1 MDKLQILKGAE
12 FAAEAK
18 RRGLSLEQAVD
29 LVMAQMQGEVEG
41 VRQIRNNQL
50 EEGDFGTQDALQNFL
65 PGEEEKAQGG
75 RDPNE
80 YKKYEYKKDDEGN
93 RRQIERQIILGEKQ
107 PLRDPQLREQELL
120 RAYGLRV
127 DNDGVNRGEVR
138 RGAEILERFI
148 GPLREGERRPGVKAD
163 SGGERRIRGRG
174 GVEVKN
180 ERDLPRPVVAM
191 KGAVAPAAQVMQ
203 QELDRLNEGIN
214 KFGADAFPGAA
225 DAAGRLEDQIRP
237 NRDAER
243 SLVREMVERD
253 RLRQNSEVVE
263 ANNWRAQAR
272 ANVIGQNFVVGG
284 SGAAADQAIANIGQ
298 IAKIG
303 HAKIAGD
310 FQVSTNPRDLSSGT
324 PTELPIDIPEMY
336 NAPVTDNRFAGP
348 LQRQQQFIVDNVG
361 GYREGGTIG
370 DYSQVD
376 IGGQLGAAR
385 DAIAGIKGVD
395 LGGMQI
401 RNADDMQAAADLA
414 VQQGAGKGGKFYRR
428 EGGRN
433 VYIENPA
440 IIDVLQKGR
449 MNDREIGDVA
459 RALFAV
465 EAARRQNVN
474 QTKKELFAEGM
485 GQVSRPVD
493 FGGNHPAL
501 GGGAAQ
507 IDMVRGQK
515 VEGKDVRAQ
524 LQALDGRKGNPG
536 EPLDAGELAQARM
549 PFQGA
554 VKGEGAPRAAF
565 VRGAD
570 RGLSEEQLIAKHGPA
585 NGKIAAQ
592 VIRRFEQQEGTKPD
606 GFGAPLQRNEVPM
619 EAPRMDADMLN
630 TLAELNSAGKPEQ
643 GPYRPLTEDL
653 REQLF
658 SLPNSAA
665 DGGGSGGGDKRRL
678 AGYMS
683 EFDGPNNQAKG
694 YASRAGRPFEGVR
707 GRWDRAGRN
716 QKTAAVVGG
725 AVLGTLGLDA
735 LIGGEKE
742 KRQQEGQYQ

>member
-29 LVMAQMQGEVEG
+29 LVLGQMQGEVEG
-41 VRQIRNNQL
+41 VRQIPNSQV
-50 EEGDFGTQDALQNFL
+50 EYGEFGNQDALQNFGGVDKEGRVKN
-65 PGEEEKAQGG
+65 GEEQLKEIEKAAGKK
-75 RDPNE
+75 DPNVVART
-80 YKKYEYKKDDEGN
+80 YFVKGDRTPK
-93 RRQIERQIILGEKQ
+93 
-107 PLRDPQLREQELL
+107 REEM
-120 RAYGLRV
+120 YIP
-127 DNDGVNRGEVR
+127 DGMPMP
-138 RGAEILERFI
+138 ERFK
-148 GPLREGERRPGVKAD
+148 EDA
-163 SGGERRIRGRG
+163 
-174 GVEVKN
+174 KN
-180 ERDLPRPVVAM
+180 RDFGIFQEDRA
-191 KGAVAPAAQVMQ
+191 APAAQVMQ
-203 QELDRLNEGIN
+203 QELDRLNEGVD

-225 DAAGRLEDQIRP
+225 DAIGRLEDNIKG

-243 SLVREMVERD
+243 SLVRELVQRD

-263 ANNWRAQAR
+263 ANNWRAQAA
-272 ANVIGQNFVVGG
+272 ANVIGQDFVAGG
-284 SGAAADQAIANIGQ
+284 RGAAADQAIANIGQ

-324 PTELPIDIPEMY
+324 PTELPINIPEMY
-336 NAPVTDNRFAGP
+336 NSPVTDNRFAGP
-348 LQRQQQFIVDNVG
+348 LQKQQQFIIDNMG
-361 GYREGGTIG
+361 GYREGGAFG
-370 DYSQVD
+370 DFPQVD
-376 IGGQLGAAR
+376 IGGQLDAAR
-385 DAIAGIKGVD
+385 NAIAGIKGVD
-395 LGGMQI
+395 LGGIQI
-401 RNADDMQAAADLA
+401 RGADDLQAAADLA
-414 VQQGAGKGGKFYRR
+414 IQQGQGAGGKFFRR
-428 EGGRN
+428 EDGKN
-433 VYIENPA
+433 VHIENPA

-465 EAARRQNVN
+465 EAARRQQVN
-474 QTKKELFAEGM
+474 QVQKNFFAAGM
-485 GQVSRPVD
+485 GQVDGNVN

-592 VIRRFEQQEGTKPD
+592 VIRRFEQQEGSKPD

-683 EFDGPNNQAKG
+683 EPDGPNNQAKG

>member
-324 PTELPIDIPEMY
+324 PTELPINIPEMY
-336 NAPVTDNRFAGP
+336 NSPVTDNRFAGP
-348 LQRQQQFIVDNVG
+348 LQKQQQFIIDNMG
-361 GYREGGTIG
+361 GYREGGAFG
-370 DYSQVD
+370 DFPQVD
-376 IGGQLGAAR
+376 IGGQLDAAR
-385 DAIAGIKGVD
+385 NAIAGIKGVD
-395 LGGMQI
+395 LGGIQI
-401 RNADDMQAAADLA
+401 RGADDLQAAADLA
-414 VQQGAGKGGKFYRR
+414 IQQGQGAGGKFFRR
-428 EGGRN
+428 EGGKN
-433 VYIENPA
+433 VHIENPA

-465 EAARRQNVN
+465 EAARRQQVN
-474 QTKKELFAEGM
+474 QVQKNFFAAGM
-485 GQVSRPVD
+485 GQVGDNVN

-683 EFDGPNNQAKG
+683 EPDGPNNQAKG